1 MEGGEGG
8 GEVAEVGDVIGEIG
22 LLLLL
27 LLLLWWGLGWWI
39 GRDWEVVLVFFFDG
53 GRWLRRLRRGR
64 GGAEV
69 GLDGW
74 RSGRG
79 CHVEFDRDFEAE
91 EEGVT
96 QIVPFDFYFD
106 LRENKSGSVRF
117 EF

>member
-27 LLLLWWGLGWWI
+27 LWLWWGLGWWI
-39 GRDWEVVLVFFFDG
+39 GRDWEVVLVFLFDG

-96 QIVPFDFYFD
+96 QIVPFDFYFERKQVR
-106 LRENKSGSVRF
+106 LCSV
-117 EF
+117 